1 MARAPIDVRVV
12 RGADGTIRVAAGA
25 AFGGAGDGS
34 DVGGAG
40 PDFTRAVLDVA
51 GAVLAW
57 PVLGD
62 PGLPVA
68 EVNDVGR
75 AQQWLWAVYGERT
88 AAAVHACAAGEPAGP
103 RVAAD
108 VTALAGGAARLGF
121 GHWAARWWPASYAD
135 GIPALEP
142 DVLGLELAALTHAC
156 QQLFDDFGDQPDDCA
171 AELIEDHRS
180 ALDPLTEWWRAAPR
194 PTDTARHLESVLRLI
209 DDAADSAGL
218 DGQALRRLRSSL
230 DQRRPAGTPVDPGA
244 LFARQGGYALAAGDP
259 LVAGGRVIARGSG
272 TNDWRRYP
280 PGFVDA
286 SETAVSWTARALGAR
301 RQIEVEVVAH
311 IAAPAAAVPLVA
323 EVRVNGGRRYRV
335 PLARRDDVWTG
346 RAELELPAAAAPPRI
361 EVGVLLP
368 GFDLGP
374 GPGFDLGPGPGFDL
388 GPGPGFDLGPGPGFD
403 LGPGPGFGPGPG
415 TAGGAG
421 GVADRDAVRTLARRR
436 LATAAESPA
445 QGASPHDA
453 LSGPFLAEIAAAA
466 TGEDY

>member
-1 MARAPIDVRVV
+1 MARAHFDVRVV
-12 RGADGTIRVAAGA
+12 RGADGTIRVAAGP
-25 AFGGAGDGS
+25 AFGGAGDGG
-34 DVGGAG
+34 DVGATGGSGAGATGGSGAGAVGPDMGGVG

-57 PVLGD
+57 PVFGD

-103 RVAAD
+103 RVVAD
-108 VTALAGGAARLGF
+108 LTALAGGAARLGF

-156 QQLFDDFGDQPDDCA
+156 QQLFDDFGDQPDDCV

-180 ALDPLTEWWRAAPR
+180 ALDPLTQWWRAAPR

-230 DQRRPAGTPVDPGA
+230 GQRRPAAAPVDPGA
-244 LFARQGGYALAAGDP
+244 LFARQGGYALAAGEP

-346 RAELELPAAAAPPRI
+346 RAELELPAAAPPPRI

-368 GFDLGP
+368 GFDP
-374 GPGFDLGPGPGFDL
+374 GPRPD
-388 GPGPGFDLGPGPGFD
+388 
-403 LGPGPGFGPGPG
+403 

-421 GVADRDAVRTLARRR
+421 GVADRDAIRTLARRR

-445 QGASPHDA
+445 QGALPHDA
-453 LSGPFLAEIAAAA
+453 FSGPFLAEIAAAA